1 VDPTGCGDAYRA
13 GLIHGLLHGLDWRA
27 TGHIASLMGA
37 IKIESRG
44 TQNHRFS
51 SAEFAERLAAAFP

>member
-1 VDPTGCGDAYRA
+1 
-13 GLIHGLLHGLDWRA
+13 
-27 TGHIASLMGA
+27 MGA

-51 SAEFAERLAAAFP
+51 RAEFEQRLASAFP